1 MQLFLV
7 SPEKEIHLKKEMHYL
22 SHEYNE
28 DTFPKTGKK
37 KKKSKNKKRTTLH
50 KHGEMPRATVTGPHL
65 CRAMTTD

>member
-37 KKKSKNKKRTTLH
+37 KQKAKTKKEQHYTNMVKCPEL
-50 KHGEMPRATVTGPHL
+50 L
-65 CRAMTTD
+65 